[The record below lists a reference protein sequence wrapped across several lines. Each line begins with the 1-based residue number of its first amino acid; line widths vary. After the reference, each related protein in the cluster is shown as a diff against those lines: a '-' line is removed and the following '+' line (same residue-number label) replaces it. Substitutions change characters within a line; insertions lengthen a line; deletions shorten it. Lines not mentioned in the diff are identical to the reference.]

1 MLAFFSTKA
10 RLISRPCL
18 MGLVIIAK
26 NYYQMNQAFAVLRH
40 RTQANYALLQGDTQG
55 C

>member
-10 RLISRPCL
+10 TLISRPCL
-18 MGLVIIAK
+18 MGLVKIAK
-26 NYYQMNQAFAVLRH
+26 NYYQINQAFAVLRH
-40 RTQANYALLQGDTQG
+40 HKNYALFQGDTQG